1 MISSLRSALAR
12 MRAFANKPVR
22 DADLDQEL
30 ASHLDFATEENLR
43 LGLSPQEARRQA
55 LVRFGGVEQSR
66 EQQRAA
72 RGLPALDILM
82 QDLRYT
88 LRTLGRD
95 RGFTL
100 VAILILALGIGT
112 NIAVFSVVNT
122 LMLRPL
128 PFQDPSRLLWIG
140 PEVFDG
146 NWSAATYSTD
156 AWQEFQE
163 RNRSYEDVAGYFAFS
178 SPDNMKLMGH
188 GDPKPFTGIDVTQ
201 NFFQVLGVQP
211 ILGRLFTPAEA
222 LHGAANVLLLSY
234 PMWQRQFHADPN
246 IVGSKADFNGQS
258 FTIIG
263 VLPKSFDFGAVF
275 APGTRV
281 DAFSAIVPQDIR
293 TEGNTITLIG
303 RLKPG
308 ITVAQAR
315 GEAKL
320 LFPKLDFRRDH
331 PEYTSDYAGYPT
343 PLKEYV
349 SGKLHRSLVVLWS
362 AVGLVLLIVCVNL
375 SNLLLARAAARTKEF
390 ALRGALGASRGRIV
404 RQLLTESLLLSAV
417 GSALGLAL
425 AFAITLW
432 LQHQTSLALPLLNDV
447 HIDGT
452 ALLWT
457 LVIAVGTAVLFG
469 LAPGIRMSSENLQ
482 ESLKDTAGHGASDSR
497 RHDRLRSMLVIS
509 EVALACVLLV
519 GAGLLMR
526 SFLRILDV
534 NLGFQPTYAATIKV
548 DFDDAGSDAK
558 RTAIFQNVITRISAL
573 PGVEHAGI
581 ADNLPFARNRSWGIP
596 HLLGVDDSHVHG
608 QSALVYMIT
617 PGYLAAMGIPVTGR
631 DFSWEDGP
639 LVRDKKGN
647 VTQGDPVVIL
657 NESTARHLYPNG
669 DAIGHVI
676 DAGGNHARIVGTIP
690 DVHLTSV
697 EGQPDSQV
705 YYPQAQQDT
714 EGAYLVIRSKLPP
727 EQLASTVM
735 HALREINPA
744 QAAVPLLP
752 IQSFVDHAVSPRRF
766 FVLLV
771 GTFAALGLFLAA
783 LGIYGVI
790 SYSVT
795 RRTLEIGIRMALGA
809 SALRVQFGVI
819 FRTMRLALIG
829 IAIGAA
835 SSFALAS
842 LIAAMLFNTAP
853 TDHATF
859 AGMIALLI
867 VVALLAGYIPARRAS
882 RVNPMVA
889 LRGN

>member
-1 MISSLRSALAR
+1 
-12 MRAFANKPVR
+12 
-22 DADLDQEL
+22 
-30 ASHLDFATEENLR
+30 
-43 LGLSPQEARRQA
+43 
-55 LVRFGGVEQSR
+55 
-66 EQQRAA
+66 
-72 RGLPALDILM
+72 
-82 QDLRYT
+82 
-88 LRTLGRD
+88 
-95 RGFTL
+95 
-100 VAILILALGIGT
+100 
-112 NIAVFSVVNT
+112 
-122 LMLRPL
+122 
-128 PFQDPSRLLWIG
+128 LLWIG

-163 RNRSYEDVAGYFAFS
+163 RNRSYEGVAGYFAFS

-222 LHGAANVLLLSY
+222 VHGAPNVLLLSY

-281 DAFSAIVPQDIR
+281 DAFGAIVPQDIR
-293 TEGNTITLIG
+293 MEGNTITLLG

-308 ITVAQAR
+308 VTVAQAR
-315 GEAKL
+315 GEAAL
-320 LFPKLDFRRDH
+320 LFPNIDFRRDL
-331 PEYTSDYAGYPT
+331 PDNKAGYTAYPT

-390 ALRGALGASRGRIV
+390 ALRGALGASRGRII

-447 HIDGT
+447 HIDAT

-457 LVIAVGTAVLFG
+457 LVIAIGTAVLFG

-558 RTAIFQNVITRISAL
+558 RTAIFEDVITRISAL

-581 ADNLPFARNRSWGIP
+581 SDNLPFARNRSWGIP

-631 DFSWEDGP
+631 DFSWGDGP

-727 EQLASTVM
+727 EQLASVVM
-735 HALREINPA
+735 HTLREINPA

-835 SSFALAS
+835 SSFVLAS

>member
-1 MISSLRSALAR
+1 
-12 MRAFANKPVR
+12 
-22 DADLDQEL
+22 
-30 ASHLDFATEENLR
+30 
-43 LGLSPQEARRQA
+43 
-55 LVRFGGVEQSR
+55 
-66 EQQRAA
+66 
-72 RGLPALDILM
+72 
-82 QDLRYT
+82 
-88 LRTLGRD
+88 
-95 RGFTL
+95 
-100 VAILILALGIGT
+100 
-112 NIAVFSVVNT
+112 
-122 LMLRPL
+122 
-128 PFQDPSRLLWIG
+128 
-140 PEVFDG
+140 
-146 NWSAATYSTD
+146 
-156 AWQEFQE
+156 
-163 RNRSYEDVAGYFAFS
+163 
-178 SPDNMKLMGH
+178 
-188 GDPKPFTGIDVTQ
+188 
-201 NFFQVLGVQP
+201 VQP

-222 LHGAANVLLLSY
+222 VHGAPNVLLLSY

-281 DAFSAIVPQDIR
+281 DAFGAIVPQDIR
-293 TEGNTITLIG
+293 MEGNTITLLG

-308 ITVAQAR
+308 VTVAQAR
-315 GEAKL
+315 GEAAL
-320 LFPKLDFRRDH
+320 LFPNIDFRRDL
-331 PEYTSDYAGYPT
+331 PDNKAGYTAYPT

-390 ALRGALGASRGRIV
+390 ALRGALGASRGRII

-447 HIDGT
+447 HIDAT

-457 LVIAVGTAVLFG
+457 LVIAIGTAVLFG

-558 RTAIFQNVITRISAL
+558 RTAIFEDVITRISAL

-581 ADNLPFARNRSWGIP
+581 SDNLPFARNRSWGIP

-631 DFSWEDGP
+631 DFSWGDGP

-727 EQLASTVM
+727 EQLASVVM
-735 HALREINPA
+735 HTLREINPA

-835 SSFALAS
+835 SSFVLAS